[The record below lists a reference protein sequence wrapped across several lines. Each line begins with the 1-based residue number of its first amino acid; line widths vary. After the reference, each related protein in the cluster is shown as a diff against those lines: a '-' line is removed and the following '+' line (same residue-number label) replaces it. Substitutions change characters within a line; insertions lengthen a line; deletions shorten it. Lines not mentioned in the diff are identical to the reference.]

1 MTHTNTDQEVAV
13 LRSWSHKRFD
23 GTPIPGGA
31 FGVCSRLEFWKSWNP
46 SKEYNL
52 SIEEAE
58 GILTLEVDCY
68 TAARGP
74 CVSDDDFDVDEWE
87 DAKLFLHAQAS
98 RQNYLNLQSVAR
110 ALLAGRDAFYPNGDV
125 IKGVVKC

>member
-1 MTHTNTDQEVAV
+1 MAQTNINREVDV

-23 GTPIPGGA
+23 GSPIPGEA
-31 FGVCSRLEFWKSWNP
+31 FGLCTRPEFLKRWNP
-46 SKEYNL
+46 SKDYNF
-52 SIEEAE
+52 SIEETK
-58 GILTLEVDCY
+58 GILTLEVDYY

-74 CVSDDDFDVDEWE
+74 FASDDNFDVDEWE

-110 ALLAGRDAFYPNGDV
+110 ALLAGRDAFYPTGEV
-125 IKGVVKC
+125 IKGVVPC